1 MLIFY
6 HLEMSNEY
14 LLKETRLGEV
24 CMFWHLSLYTKI
36 SFVSNQVQKVQ
47 PIHKKNPESSTKI
60 TTIYHYKS
68 SSFL

>member
-47 PIHKKNPESSTKI
+47 PIHKKKPRILNQNHHHLP
-60 TTIYHYKS
+60 
-68 SSFL
+68 L